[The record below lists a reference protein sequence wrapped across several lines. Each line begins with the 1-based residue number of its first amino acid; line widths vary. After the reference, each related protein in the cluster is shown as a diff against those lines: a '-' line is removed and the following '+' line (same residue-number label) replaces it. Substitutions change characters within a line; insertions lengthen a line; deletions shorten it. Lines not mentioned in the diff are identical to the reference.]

1 MPRKADQQLEG
12 RILDAG
18 YQLWSQGG
26 ERALT
31 MRAVALAAKTTT
43 PTLYE
48 RFQDKHDLI
57 MFLRVRAKERM
68 FSALQEAGST
78 VEVCRMGLE
87 FALRNGNEYQLLT
100 SDWAERLARRE
111 RMPSYEYVMEKLA
124 DELGGK
130 PSQYAKLAL
139 ALVQQVHG
147 AALLLLGGAEKE
159 IAGEVKGACLEACKA
174 LIERGGKGLARGFE
188 AISFSEEH
196 SQD

>member
-1 MPRKADQQLEG
+1 MPRKADHQLEG

-18 YQLWSQGG
+18 YQLWSEGG
-26 ERALT
+26 EKALT
-31 MRAVALAAKTTT
+31 MRAVAQAAKTTT

-48 RFQDKHDLI
+48 RFKDKHDLI

-68 FSALQEAGST
+68 FLALQEAGST

-111 RMPSYEYVMEKLA
+111 RMPSYEHVMEKLA
-124 DELGGK
+124 DELGGN
-130 PSQYAKLAL
+130 PSQHAKLAL

-147 AALLLLGGAEKE
+147 AALLLLGDGVEKV
-159 IAGEVKGACLEACKA
+159 AGDVRDACLEACKA
-174 LIERGGKGLARGFE
+174 LIECGAKGLGTPL
-188 AISFSEEH
+188 
-196 SQD
+196 